1 MKALEMNEVVGRRI
15 VDVVISKPDKPVSMA
30 GSSESKCYLQLDSGL
45 VLQLD
50 GRVLK
55 PFENAE
61 LPSIT
66 RDRET
71 EAEFV
76 EIVGEKIVDV
86 VHDGMVV
93 YVVVKGGLSMSTGLG
108 QFWTRPYLDR
118 SPSYY
123 EEPKSI
129 W

>member
-1 MKALEMNEVVGRRI
+1 MKALEMNDVVGRRI
-15 VDVVISKPDKPVSMA
+15 VDVMISKPDKPVGMS
-30 GSSESKCYLQLDSGL
+30 GTSESKCYFQLDSGL

-50 GRVLK
+50 GRQLK
-55 PFENAE
+55 PVDNAK
-61 LPSIT
+61 LLAIA

-71 EAEFV
+71 EAEFI

-86 VHDGMVV
+86 VCDGMVI
-93 YVVVKGGLSMSTGLG
+93 YVVVKGRLSMSTGLG